1 MGKADGADGA
11 ELVIGKGY
19 MKVIHVG
26 FSPFVRIY
34 LQQYATFRRVWQE
47 EVSTRPGRV

>member
-11 ELVIGKGY
+11 KLVVGKGY
-19 MKVIHVG
+19 MKVIHTES
-26 FSPFVRIY
+26 SPFVRIY

-47 EVSTRPGRV
+47 EVSTRPVRV